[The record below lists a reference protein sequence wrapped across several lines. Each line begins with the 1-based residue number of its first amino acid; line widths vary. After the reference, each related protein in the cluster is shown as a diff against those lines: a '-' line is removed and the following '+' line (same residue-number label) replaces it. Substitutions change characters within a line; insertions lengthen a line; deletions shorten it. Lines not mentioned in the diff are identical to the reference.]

1 MLKYQ
6 YVARNISTGERIK
19 ANVEAENEQE
29 AAKLIIKEGLAPIDI
44 RAVTDSSLFGLT
56 SSIQRVRA
64 KDRVLFARQL
74 STLINAGLPL
84 VQAMRNV
91 SDQTTSKPLKTVLNS
106 LISQLEGGI
115 QLSDAMRKHP
125 KVFNQVFVNLVAA
138 GETSGTLDT
147 ALERIANQQEKD
159 ADIAS
164 KVRGAMTYP
173 IVIVVVMIAVVTF
186 MLVKVLPSVQ
196 MLYVAFPGSTLPI
209 ETRILLSLS
218 HFIIKDWWLVIIVVI
233 VTIFGLNRYFQTKG
247 GRVVLDTL
255 KLRAP
260 PMSILMQK
268 IYMANFS
275 RTGSI
280 LVAAGVPLLQV
291 LSVTSDSI
299 PNVLIQGSI
308 KKAADKVKGG
318 KALSDSLQ
326 GDPNFLPL
334 VPNMLS
340 IGEQSGSLE
349 KMMGKVAEYYEK
361 EVDDIISSISSII
374 EPVLMVMLGIVALII
389 VAAVLLPVYSLA
401 ASGNIQF

>member
-1 MLKYQ
+1 
-6 YVARNISTGERIK
+6 
-19 ANVEAENEQE
+19 
-29 AAKLIIKEGLAPIDI
+29 
-44 RAVTDSSLFGLT
+44 
-56 SSIQRVRA
+56 
-64 KDRVLFARQL
+64 
-74 STLINAGLPL
+74 
-84 VQAMRNV
+84 
-91 SDQTTSKPLKTVLNS
+91 
-106 LISQLEGGI
+106 
-115 QLSDAMRKHP
+115 
-125 KVFNQVFVNLVAA
+125 
-138 GETSGTLDT
+138 
-147 ALERIANQQEKD
+147 
-159 ADIAS
+159 
-164 KVRGAMTYP
+164 MTYP